1 MTKFDM
7 SKITSEDE
15 ARKMGEAIGAEV
27 AEFMIHPERA
37 TLEDVRTMAFNLI
50 SMSVV
55 VMLK

>member
-1 MTKFDM
+1 M